1 MIIKDVILSAE
12 KQLISDFLQKFGLR
26 YERDLDRSLYIEKN
40 GAVVATVSSSKYIIK
55 CLAVDPA
62 YRNENYAAVLVSE
75 LIKRFHDEG
84 IVYYQVFTKPEYRN
98 VFKNLGFSDIT
109 ETDKV
114 CVLEGGDGDINSAIN
129 RLKLQLRFSLGTDG
143 TDEKNDIGCVVVN
156 GNPFTYGHL
165 KLVEHIA
172 AKHKIAL
179 VFVLEEE
186 GSYFTFRERY
196 AMAYLALKSLENV
209 FVLPSTKY
217 MVSCATFPGY
227 FLKSVDET
235 TEEYALYDASVFD
248 KFFMPRLGICKRYV
262 GTETSEHM
270 KIYNN
275 ALKSVL
281 GDRLEIVSR
290 YAKGGETVSA
300 GKVRELIGSGKTEEA
315 LEFIP
320 RNNHALLRG
329 MILSKNE

>member
-12 KQLISDFLQKFGLR
+12 KQAVSDFLQRFGLK
-26 YERDLDRSLYIEKN
+26 YERNLDRSLYIERN
-40 GAVVATVSSSKYIIK
+40 GAIVATVSASKYIIK
-55 CLAVDPA
+55 CLAVDLA

-84 IVYYQVFTKPEYRN
+84 IVYYQVFTKPEYRSI
-98 VFKNLGFSDIT
+98 FKNLGFGDIT
-109 ETDKV
+109 QTDKV
-114 CVLEGGDGDINSAIN
+114 CVLEGGDGDINSAIH
-129 RLKLQLRFSLGTDG
+129 RLKLQIRFCFGSDG
-143 TDEKNDIGCVVVN
+143 TDENSDIGCVVLN

-165 KLVEHIA
+165 RLVEHVA
-172 AKHKIAL
+172 SRHKIAL

-196 AMAYLALKSLENV
+196 AMAYLALKSLDNV

-235 TEEYALYDASVFD
+235 TEEYALYDASLFD
-248 KFFMPRLGICKRYV
+248 KYFMPGLGIRKRYV
-262 GTETSEHM
+262 GSETSDYM
-270 KIYNN
+270 KIYND
-275 ALKSVL
+275 ALKRVL
-281 GDRLEIVSR
+281 GDRLEIVPR
-290 YAKGGETVSA
+290 YARNGELVSA
-300 GKVRELIGSGKTEEA
+300 GKVRELINSGKTEDA
-315 LEFIP
+315 LDFIP
-320 RNNHALLRG
+320 RNNHALVRG